1 MSVNVENRDIIG
13 NLFIKLSQWEGK
25 HYEEK
30 EPSAFVRLIF
40 SGTNVVLP
48 SINDVITN
56 NPALPWKSLHTG
68 DLAAFSNGDSSILGI
83 VMGVIERQFCFADPE
98 SFIVRIVDF
107 DDSVIGYNYI
117 NGFKVIAN
125 GEW

>member
-1 MSVNVENRDIIG
+1 MNENVRNMDIIG
-13 NLFIKLSQWEGK
+13 NLFIKLSDWEGK

-48 SINDVITN
+48 SINGIITN
-56 NPALPWKSLHTG
+56 NPALSWKSLHTG
-68 DLAAFSNGDSSILGI
+68 DLAVYSNGCSSILGL
-83 VMGVIERQFCFADPE
+83 VMGEIERQFCFADPE
-98 SFIVRIVDF
+98 LSIVRIVDF
-107 DDSVIGYNYI
+107 DESVIGYNYI

-125 GEW
+125 G